1 MTAIV
6 SAFVIYFMEKVFVEQ
21 VFAFERIIQRS
32 WEFFTFNF
40 QGTPSPLTIEKF
52 ESYKIFVVISS
63 LASVVMWASYNSDLI
78 SLFSVK
84 IVKYPFNDLESLTK
98 SDYR

>member
-1 MTAIV
+1 MFIKR
-6 SAFVIYFMEKVFVEQ
+6 AFNQAKED
-21 VFAFERIIQRS
+21 
-32 WEFFTFNF
+32 T
-40 QGTPSPLTIEKF
+40 PLTIEKF

-63 LASVVMWASYNSDLI
+63 LACVVMWASFNSDLI

-84 IVKYPFNDLESLTK
+84 IVKYPFNNLESLAK

>member
-1 MTAIV
+1 
-6 SAFVIYFMEKVFVEQ
+6 MEKLFVGQ

-40 QGTPSPLTIEKF
+40 QGAPSPLNIEKF

-63 LASVVMWASYNSDLI
+63 LACVVMWASFNSDLI

-84 IVKYPFNDLESLTK
+84 IVKYPFNNLESLAK